1 MPESAVTVYSSPGCM
16 PCRATKR
23 HLDRLGVPYTDVDVT
38 VDPAAARQLRD
49 MGYSATPVV
58 TVQLPDGLDHWSGY
72 KDERCNALAYL
83 AAEGVVS

>member
-1 MPESAVTVYSSPGCM
+1 MPGPAVT
-16 PCRATKR
+16 
-23 HLDRLGVPYTDVDVT
+23 
-38 VDPAAARQLRD
+38 